1 MRHKGRVLSRTSIVE
16 AIWGYNS
23 DVEENTLDVFIRLLR
38 QKVELPE
45 MPKLIR
51 TVRGVG
57 YCLQEQEP

>member
-16 AIWGYNS
+16 AIWGYDS
-23 DVEENTLDVFIRLLR
+23 DVEENTLDVYIRLLS

-45 MPKLIR
+45 APKLIR

-57 YCLQEQEP
+57 YCLQEQES